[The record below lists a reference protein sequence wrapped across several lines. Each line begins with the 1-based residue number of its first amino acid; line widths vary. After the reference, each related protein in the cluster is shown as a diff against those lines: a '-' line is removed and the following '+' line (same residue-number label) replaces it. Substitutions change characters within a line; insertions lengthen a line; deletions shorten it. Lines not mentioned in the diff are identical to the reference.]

1 MIRANCFCITVV
13 PIPILVVSKT
23 TNSCLSELQR
33 NHQWRIPPASTVCRL
48 GEKIWLELIGV
59 ARTNW
64 NKQMEENGKASER
77 CFKWIAKLQFRKLQ
91 QHFFNFA
98 SLSQPKI
105 AVQIWGPNLRPID
118 VQSMAANTLKL
129 WSCRK
134 GFGKTAC
141 STVIYHVK
149 PLFLGLLFNS
159 C

>member
-1 MIRANCFCITVV
+1 MTHLMYIYILYIVCIYIYTYEQ
-13 PIPILVVSKT
+13 SKK
-23 TNSCLSELQR
+23 R
-33 NHQWRIPPASTVCRL
+33 NQKVGHLEITLL
-48 GEKIWLELIGV
+48 GKKNL
-59 ARTNW
+59 ARTQSGLPEQIGT
-64 NKQMEENGKASER
+64 NKWKKMEKQSER
-77 CFKWIAKLQFRKLQ
+77 CFKWVAKLQFRKVQ